1 MEIVDR
7 AIQGRHAPDVEPAEE
22 TGSKAWDEPAR
33 PSAGQLAARDLT
45 EGFLMWRLWGTL
57 GLQDIRQ
64 RYRRSILGPFWL
76 TLSLAILVGTLGLLY
91 GQLMGK
97 SYQEY
102 VPHLTLGFI
111 SWQLINGLVS
121 DGCKVFI
128 SSESWIK
135 SVRSPLSLFVWQ
147 LIWRHLVISAHN
159 MLVYVGVAL
168 LLGIW
173 CGLAGL
179 LVVPGLLL
187 ILANAV
193 WVILLLGILCA
204 RFRDIPPIVAS
215 LMRLA
220 FFVTP
225 ILWMPDQLGT
235 RSHLA
240 LFNPFT
246 YFVEVLRGPLLGQV
260 PSITTW
266 ALALAVTIV
275 GWSVTWPMFVRFR
288 GRVPYWL

>member
-1 MEIVDR
+1 MLHPNPRDVPVD
-7 AIQGRHAPDVEPAEE
+7 E
-22 TGSKAWDEPAR
+22 TESRIRDESVQ
-33 PSAGQLAARDLT
+33 PSASRLAARDLI
-45 EGFLMWRLWGTL
+45 EGLFMRRLWGTL
-57 GLQDIRQ
+57 GLQNIRQ
-64 RYRRSILGPFWL
+64 RYRRSVLGPFWL
-76 TLSLAILVGTLGLLY
+76 TLSLAILVCTLGLLY

-97 SYQEY
+97 SYREY

-128 SSESWIK
+128 SAEAWIK

-147 LIWRHLVISAHN
+147 LIWRHLVIAAHN

-173 CGLAGL
+173 CGLEGL

-187 ILANAV
+187 VLANAV
-193 WVILLLGILCA
+193 WVILLVGILCA
-204 RFRDIPPIVAS
+204 RFRDIPPIVGS

-246 YFVEVLRGPLLGQV
+246 YFVEVLRGPLLGYV
-260 PSITTW
+260 PSAATW
-266 ALALAVTIV
+266 MLALAVTVV

>member
-1 MEIVDR
+1 MVDKV
-7 AIQGRHAPDVEPAEE
+7 IQSPPVPDVKPADE
-22 TGSKAWDEPAR
+22 TGAKIKDESVQ
-33 PSAGQLAARDLT
+33 PSASRLAARDLI
-45 EGFLMWRLWGTL
+45 EGCLMWRLWGTL

-76 TLSLAILVGTLGLLY
+76 TLSLAILVCTLGLLY

-97 SYQEY
+97 SYREY

-128 SSESWIK
+128 SAEAWIK

-147 LIWRHLVISAHN
+147 LTWRHLVIAAHN

-173 CGLAGL
+173 CGLEGL

-187 ILANAV
+187 VLANAV
-193 WVILLLGILCA
+193 WVMLLVGILCA
-204 RFRDIPPIVAS
+204 RFRDIPPIVSS

-246 YFVEVLRGPLLGQV
+246 YFVEVLRGPLLGYV
-260 PSITTW
+260 PSAATW
-266 ALALAVTIV
+266 MLALAVTIV